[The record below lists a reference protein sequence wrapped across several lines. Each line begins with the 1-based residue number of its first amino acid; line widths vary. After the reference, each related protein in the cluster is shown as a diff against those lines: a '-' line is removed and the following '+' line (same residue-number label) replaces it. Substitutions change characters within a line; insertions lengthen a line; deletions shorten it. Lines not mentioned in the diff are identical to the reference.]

1 MKPLI
6 CQAAQGAPPT
16 LEWIGVDRLNVDDT
30 YQRSIAETKAQQLIT
45 RIAKGWD
52 WRLFQPLSVAR
63 RNNGDLF
70 VIDGQHRLAAAR
82 LRSDLP
88 HLPCVV
94 SNFGGVE
101 DEATA
106 FAAMN
111 RQRRAMSKLETY
123 RAELAAGE
131 PQALLAMRLI
141 ERAGLGLAKT
151 TNPQSWAPGQIDC
164 IGGVVRVINRHG
176 PEVALN
182 ALTAMGEAW
191 GKKRIS
197 CPGSVLLGLADIYH
211 KPPPGFDPDAVI
223 QALSEVTGR
232 ELLEEASEYRHIH
245 KSSEDKMRAAILARH
260 DDAKMEEA
268 A

>member
-1 MKPLI
+1 MKPLV
-6 CQAAQGAPPT
+6 CEPAVGAPPT
-16 LEWIGVDRLNVDDT
+16 LEWVGIERLNIDDT
-30 YQRSIAETKAQQLIT
+30 YQRSIAEPKAQQLIA

-63 RNNGDLF
+63 RGNGDLY

-82 LRSDLP
+82 LRTDLP
-88 HLPCVV
+88 HLPCVIG
-94 SNFGGVE
+94 NFAGVE
-101 DEATA
+101 EEATA

-131 PQALLAMRLI
+131 PQALLAMHLI
-141 ERAGLGLAKT
+141 ESAGLSLART
-151 TNPQSWAPGQIDC
+151 TNPTSWQPGQIDC
-164 IGGVVRVINRHG
+164 IGGVVRILNRHG
-176 PEVALN
+176 RALALN

-197 CPGSVLLGLADIYH
+197 CPGSVLLGLAEIYH
-211 KPPPGFDPDAVI
+211 KPSPGFNPDALI
-223 QALSEVTGR
+223 EALAGTDGR
-232 ELLEEASEYRHIH
+232 QLLEEAGEFRHIY
-245 KSSEDKMRAAILARH
+245 SDAAGKMRAAIMARY
-260 DDAKMEEA
+260 DDAAQEMA